1 MSAVARS
8 AAIPEE
14 VDRLLRRHL
23 LRRDRQE
30 DICFALWRP
39 SHGRTRQTALVQS
52 LLLPRTG
59 DRNVH
64 RNASFEPQYF
74 ERALM
79 EARRQGAGLAL
90 LHSHPFGARWQ
101 GMSPDDVNAERNNA
115 PAVFG
120 ATKLPFVGLT
130 LAGDGA
136 WSARFW
142 ERTAPRTYIRN
153 WCGTV
158 RIVGNE
164 FRVTYMDDLAPPPP
178 ATGAQKRTISAWG
191 DDCQADLVRRRVLV
205 AGAGSVG
212 GFIAESLAR
221 TGFEDIML
229 MDFDTVKE
237 HNLDRLC
244 YATPTDVGRPKVDVL
259 ADRLKSIA
267 TAANFRV
274 EALPLAVYEEEGF
287 LAALDCDAIFS
298 CVDRPWGRYALNL
311 IAYAHLIPVYD
322 GGIAI
327 RTNRHKK
334 LIAADWRAHA
344 ATPGRA
350 CLQCLGQYDSGFV
363 QTEREGR
370 LDDPKYIE
378 ALPESHPLKMR
389 ENVFA
394 FSMNC
399 ASLQSLQMLAHVIAP
414 LKQSN
419 PGAQRYH
426 FVGGFMETA
435 DFPKCEPTCE
445 YPSFIAEGDH
455 AGIRLTGPDW
465 PFLYQAVC

>member
-1 MSAVARS
+1 M
-8 AAIPEE
+8 
-14 VDRLLRRHL
+14 LRDHL

-30 DICFALWRP
+30 DLCFAFWRP
-39 SHGRTRQTALVQS
+39 SHGRSRETALIETVM
-52 LLLPRTG
+52 LPDAG

-64 RNASFEPQYF
+64 GNASFEPKYF
-74 ERALM
+74 QRALF
-79 EARRQGAGLAL
+79 EANRRGAGLAL
-90 LHSHPFGARWQ
+90 LHSHPMGTGWQ
-101 GMSPDDVNAERNNA
+101 GMSPDDVRAEINNA

-130 LAGDGA
+130 LARGGA

-142 ERTAPRTYIRN
+142 ERVAPRTYDRN

-158 RIVGNE
+158 RVSGETASI
-164 FRVTYMDDLAPPPP
+164 TYMDKLAPPPLATP
-178 ATGAQKRTISAWG
+178 AQIRTISAWG
-191 DDCQADLVRRRVLV
+191 DECQADLVRRRVLV
-205 AGAGSVG
+205 VGAGSVG

-221 TGFEDIML
+221 SGFEDIML
-229 MDFDTVKE
+229 MDFDIVKL

-244 YATPTDVGRPKVDVL
+244 YATIDDVGQLKVDVL
-259 ADRLKSIA
+259 ARRLKQIA
-267 TAANFRV
+267 TASNFQV
-274 EALPLAVYEEEGF
+274 ETMPMPVFEEEGF
-287 LAALDCDAIFS
+287 RAALDCDAIFS
-298 CVDRPWGRYALNL
+298 CVDRPWGRYTLNF

-334 LIAADWRAHA
+334 LVAADWRAHTA
-344 ATPGRA
+344 APGRA
-350 CLQCLGQYDSGFV
+350 CLQCLGQYDAGLV

-378 ALPESHPLKMR
+378 SLPPSHPLKMR

-399 ASLQSLQMLAHVIAP
+399 AGLQSLQMLAHSLAP
-414 LKQSN
+414 LDQPN

-426 FVGGFMETA
+426 FVGGYMDEARFPECDIMC
-435 DFPKCEPTCE
+435 DFPG
-445 YPSFIAEGDH
+445 FIAKGDH
-455 AGIRLTGPDW
+455 AGIVLTGKRP
-465 PFLYQAVC
+465 PR